1 MSKHTNKKYKLGLA
15 LSGGGARGFAHIGV
29 FRLLEECGLRPDII
43 AGTSAGALMGTLYA
57 DGYKPDEITALFTGH
72 EFSEFVSVQ
81 IPKMGLFDS
90 SKFHKYIRE
99 VIRAKRFEDLQIP
112 VIVMTTDLDRGKS
125 HAFTRGEIPDVI
137 TASCSV
143 PILFNP
149 VHIHGTY
156 YVDGGLFTNFPVSVI
171 RNECETVIGSN
182 VSPVISGKYSKTIVG
197 IAERS
202 YHYLFR
208 ANTEKDRELCDILIE
223 TDEFGKYKMFDLKN
237 VKLIADIGY
246 RAAINAFDE
255 FSNNRPVASLIK
267 SYSSKAVKSIPDQLQ
282 CKNENNGN
290 KQTHHLPDIPPV
302 IR

>member
-1 MSKHTNKKYKLGLA
+1 MSKQTDKKYKLGLA

-29 FRLLEECGLRPDII
+29 LKLLDECGLRPDII

-57 DGYKPDEITALFTGH
+57 DGYRPGEIMELFTGH
-72 EFSEFVSVQ
+72 EFSEFASMQ

-90 SKFHKYIRE
+90 GKFHKYIRK
-99 VIRAKRFEDLQIP
+99 VIRAKRFEELQIP
-112 VIVMTTDLDRGKS
+112 VVVMATDLDRGRA
-125 HAFTRGEIPDVI
+125 HAFSRGEIPDVI

-149 VHIHGTY
+149 VNINGTH
-156 YVDGGLFTNFPVSVI
+156 YVDGGLFNNFPVSII
-171 RNECETVIGSN
+171 RSECEAVVGSN
-182 VSPVISGKYSKTIVG
+182 VSPVIPEKYNKTIVG

-246 RAAINAFDE
+246 RAAIHAFDE
-255 FSNNRPVASLIK
+255 FLNNRPIANLIK
-267 SYSSKAVKSIPDQLQ
+267 SYSSKAVKSISNP
-282 CKNENNGN
+282 
-290 KQTHHLPDIPPV
+290 
-302 IR
+302 